1 MTLYPPG
8 TTEAYEPGSPRP
20 ADMAA
25 TAWGGCQIRLL
36 ADRVA
41 SRRTGSTHKV
51 YRGWRLAIVMDHGQ
65 PDPGTSLFTIPMDP
79 SQLAASQARY
89 ALMQLPDQ
97 GLIAVGEAAAFS

>member
-51 YRGWRLAIVMDHGQ
+51 YRGWRLAIVIDHGQ
-65 PDPGTSLFTIPMDP
+65 PDPGTTLFTIPIDP

-97 GLIAVGEAAAFS
+97 GLISVGEAAAFS

>member
-41 SRRTGSTHKV
+41 SHRTGSTHKV
-51 YRGWRLAIVMDHGQ
+51 
-65 PDPGTSLFTIPMDP
+65 
-79 SQLAASQARY
+79 
-89 ALMQLPDQ
+89 
-97 GLIAVGEAAAFS
+97 